1 MRNIFLLICLQKY
14 RPVEYLLLFKQHSS
28 GLSKC
33 RMCHNTV
40 CWKKHLRLLFFFFY
54 PHTYIY
60 PIKVWV
66 FFSSELE
73 VDIEEGHKVLPLC
86 PSKLTLA

>member
-28 GLSKC
+28 CSPNVECVTIQYVGKSSLDS
-33 RMCHNTV
+33 
-40 CWKKHLRLLFFFFY
+40 FFL
-54 PHTYIY
+54 PSHIY
-60 PIKVWV
+60 PINVWV

-73 VDIEEGHKVLPLC
+73 VDIEEGHKVLFVL
-86 PSKLTLA
+86 LN